1 MATITSNDDHE
12 SPKLSFMEI
21 DISSHSSSSSSLSLD
36 NSIDQLSES
45 ESESKSDN
53 ESNIII
59 LGSPIS
65 DHSPSNPDTLNSD
78 SSSSLVDPKYQLLY
92 THFISKPLLDDES
105 SDSNNSDSISSSDIH
120 ESIVSKSECSPQVGN
135 LNFQPCEIINVDELN
150 YHPKSS
156 SESEDDKDDESFDH
170 LYLQVIHLEQQL
182 KKNVSANIVTTSI
195 QDYIDFSLKLLR
207 NDWTGK
213 IIFPVHYG
221 NNTIHRRNIVKNIG
235 NPELWHNQPN
245 FCVPIKKYDP
255 KDEGFASS
263 GF

>member
-21 DISSHSSSSSSLSLD
+21 DISSHSSSSSSMSSD

-45 ESESKSDN
+45 ESESKPDN

-59 LGSPIS
+59 LGSPIF

-78 SSSSLVDPKYQLLY
+78 SSSSLVDPKYQLVY
-92 THFISKPLLDDES
+92 TNSRSKPLLDDES

-120 ESIVSKSECSPQVGN
+120 ESIVSKQSDCSPQVGN
-135 LNFQPCEIINVDELN
+135 LNFQPCEIINVDEVN
-150 YHPKSS
+150 SHPKSS
-156 SESEDDKDDESFDH
+156 SESKDDKDDESFDH
-170 LYLQVIHLEQQL
+170 LYYIQGIHLEQQL

-207 NDWTGK
+207 NDWIGK
-213 IIFPVHYG
+213 IIFPVYYG
-221 NNTIHRRNIVKNIG
+221 NNTIHR
-235 NPELWHNQPN
+235 LTL
-245 FCVPIKKYDP
+245 
-255 KDEGFASS
+255 SS
-263 GF
+263 T